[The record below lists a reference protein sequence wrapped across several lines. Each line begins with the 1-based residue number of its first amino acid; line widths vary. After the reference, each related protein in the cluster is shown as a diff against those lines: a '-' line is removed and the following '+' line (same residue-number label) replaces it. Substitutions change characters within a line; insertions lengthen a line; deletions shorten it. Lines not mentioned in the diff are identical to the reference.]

1 MTNPPNRRRRAI
13 AGLALGV
20 LVTGGW
26 WLAAPVELG
35 GRSAY
40 VTTRGISMEP
50 RFHTGDLAILRPAGS
65 YRVGDVVGYH
75 SGALKTVVM
84 HRIVA
89 EDHGRY
95 TFKGDNNGF
104 LDPEQPTR
112 DQLIG
117 SLAMRV
123 PQGGVWLKRLTS
135 PAPLALLA
143 FGLLASGGA
152 AAETRHTRRK
162 RPTVFRHAAQRARP
176 APTLGRAAPTLGTL
190 PAPLRQAA
198 TATAAVGVAGL
209 ALGAVAWTGPLAR
222 ETTSEAKTSRSVTF
236 GYSATVPLTAA
247 YDGTTVHSPDPV
259 FRKLARTVAVH
270 YIYRGAPGTV
280 AVAAELSLPDGW
292 HSTVPLTGRTAFT
305 TGTYAGDVRLDLR
318 TIEARSQAAAAVT
331 GLSAEQISISVVPKV
346 VTADGTTFAPALA
359 LRLTRIALG
368 LAGDEKTLTVA
379 DSTPVTTV
387 ATAPRRLHLLGRSL
401 AVASARTASAVMTL
415 GALLATVLLTSV
427 ARTMSPRSEGAGIR
441 RRYAPLLIPVQPM
454 PTPAGRPLVDVT
466 AFATLAKLAER
477 YGLLV
482 MHWTRGGV
490 ETFVVQDDATT
501 FRYRTGSAAAATA
514 APDAEAA
521 GGDGAELAALDALT
535 TRSAPRRQ
543 AGLGRV
549 AQVVALTCG
558 IVRVCHVM
566 RCSPRSSGLG

>member
-1 MTNPPNRRRRAI
+1 MTNPPKRRRRAT

-26 WLAAPVELG
+26 WLAGPVDLG
-35 GRSAY
+35 GGSAY

-152 AAETRHTRRK
+152 AGQTRRTRRK
-162 RPTVFRHAAQRARP
+162 RTTVSRHAAHRARP
-176 APTLGRAAPTLGTL
+176 APSLGTL

-198 TATAAVGVAGL
+198 AATATVAVAGL
-209 ALGAVAWTGPLAR
+209 ALGAVAWTGPLATA
-222 ETTSEAKTSRSVTF
+222 TTSEAKTSRSVTF

-247 YDGTTVHSPDPV
+247 YDGTTVRSPDPV
-259 FRKLARTVAVH
+259 FRKLARTVAVR
-270 YIYRGAPGTV
+270 YTYRGAPGTV
-280 AVAAELSLPDGW
+280 AVAAELSLPGGW
-292 HSTVPLTGRTAFT
+292 HSTMPLTGRTAFT
-305 TGTYAGDVRLDLR
+305 TGTYAGDVRLDLKA
-318 TIEARSQAAAAVT
+318 IEARSQAAAAVT

-415 GALLATVLLTSV
+415 GALLAAVLLAAA
-427 ARTMSPRSEGAGIR
+427 ARTMSPHSEGAGIR

-454 PTPAGRPLVDVT
+454 PTPAGRPVVDVT

-482 MHWTRGGV
+482 MHWTRTGV

-501 FRYRTGSAAAATA
+501 FRYRTGSATA
-514 APDAEAA
+514 APAAEA
-521 GGDGAELAALDALT
+521 GGADGADLAALDALT
-535 TRSAPRRQ
+535 TRSATRRR
-543 AGLGRV
+543 AD
-549 AQVVALTCG
+549 
-558 IVRVCHVM
+558 
-566 RCSPRSSGLG
+566 